1 MSQSKVALLASGV
14 VMIIAIIIVGL
25 FGVVPLPEYSIYS
38 SGDLRGS
45 ILLHIEDQTNN
56 IVPPAP
62 DILDACIVAID
73 VETLKE
79 EEIVCS
85 GDLYSYSY
93 DIYFYDAQIYQGKI
107 LIRYWEERIN
117 KESGLLIDMDTGKIL
132 EKIDS
137 DDIPREAS
145 YEINVNGEKLVDPY
159 ESSDYNSRT
168 IGIYY
173 QKGIEIV
180 EVFKSKA
187 PSNYYFHS
195 LMWSP
200 DGEHIVAL
208 DSEDNLLVFSKNK
221 KINAS
226 KIVFDQEIDI
236 DGEREYLSL
245 LGWTN

>member
-1 MSQSKVALLASGV
+1 MSKSIWNKYARERRLCAS
-14 VMIIAIIIVGL
+14 L
-25 FGVVPLPEYSIYS
+25 
-38 SGDLRGS
+38 
-45 ILLHIEDQTNN
+45 N
-56 IVPPAP
+56 
-62 DILDACIVAID
+62 
-73 VETLKE
+73 
-79 EEIVCS
+79 EI
-85 GDLYSYSY
+85 
-93 DIYFYDAQIYQGKI
+93 
-107 LIRYWEERIN
+107 
-117 KESGLLIDMDTGKIL
+117 
-132 EKIDS
+132 IDS
-137 DDIPREAS
+137 AICS
-145 YEINVNGEKLVDPY
+145 LTKSGFSVINGNGEKLVDPY

-236 DGEREYLSL
+236 DGGEYRSILHNKTFKSVW
-245 LGWTN
+245 GEPQGETVKTAVMSK